1 MSFHDIDPGVRKLLM
16 INDDILLTAK
26 QAKGVPGGSIC
37 TPNSIYVTN
46 TRVIFKNP
54 KLFGLK
60 ADIID
65 VNYRDISNVRLKR
78 GMFSTEIYLNTR
90 NRAEEISLP
99 AVDKQIAQDVINL
112 IQKGIHGE
120 LPNQNR
126 NERILQRPIPQSA
139 EAQAIETSENHYAK
153 LGKLADLKQKGALSK
168 EEFQLLKNNILK
180 KISSTDGVVARS
192 SYPIN
197 EIDQS
202 STRNDDF
209 KHVPILNVT
218 PVIHLLHY
226 FAKIVGLDYDS
237 IN

>member
-1 MSFHDIDPGVRKLLM
+1 MSFREVDPEVRKLLM
-16 INDDILLTAK
+16 INEDILLTAK
-26 QAKGVPGGSIC
+26 QAKGVPGGSIS

-65 VNYRDISNVRLKR
+65 INYRDISNVRLKR

-120 LPNQNR
+120 LPNQNT
-126 NERILQRPIPQSA
+126 NERIRQRPIPQSA
-139 EAQAIETSENHYAK
+139 EAQVIDTNEDHFAK
-153 LGKLADLKQKGALSK
+153 LGKLADLRQKGALSE

-180 KISSTDGVVARS
+180 KISNTDGVISGS
-192 SYPIN
+192 SYPVN
-197 EIDQS
+197 ELDQS
-202 STRNDDF
+202 SRRNDDSRTCPNSECNSSNSSTSLF
-209 KHVPILNVT
+209 CKDCGARL
-218 PVIHLLHY
+218 
-226 FAKIVGLDYDS
+226 
-237 IN
+237 